1 MTGHDSD
8 LVWKYIAYTLYKS
21 YTHIIFSSLL
31 YFILFL
37 WYWYYPVQRWWWLS
51 QYLTGELNTS
61 SCLPS
66 SNQPEESPLSPSS
79 PSPLSPSSSPPASPS
94 SPSPWYEPFLK
105 FLGSHLEEKPRTWR
119 QKDVIGEVF
128 QDCQHHHCYELAILF
143 LISNPHH
150 IIILKPSS

>member
-1 MTGHDSD
+1 MYIWVNAKVQNPAILFVINRKIATEKIWLDMTPTWFENI
-8 LVWKYIAYTLYKS
+8 LLTLCINH
-21 YTHIIFSSLL
+21 THISYFHHYYIL
-31 YFILFL
+31 YNFF

-51 QYLTGELNTS
+51 QYLTGELNKS

-79 PSPLSPSSSPPASPS
+79 SPPAST

-128 QDCQHHHCYELAILF
+128 QDCQ
-143 LISNPHH
+143 LIIVMN
-150 IIILKPSS
+150 

>member
-8 LVWKYIAYTLYKS
+8 LVWKYITYTLYKS

-31 YFILFL
+31 YFISFFL
-37 WYWYYPVQRWWWLS
+37 YWYYPVQRWWWLS
-51 QYLTGELNTS
+51 QYLTGELNKS

-79 PSPLSPSSSPPASPS
+79 SPPAST

-150 IIILKPSS
+150 IIIV